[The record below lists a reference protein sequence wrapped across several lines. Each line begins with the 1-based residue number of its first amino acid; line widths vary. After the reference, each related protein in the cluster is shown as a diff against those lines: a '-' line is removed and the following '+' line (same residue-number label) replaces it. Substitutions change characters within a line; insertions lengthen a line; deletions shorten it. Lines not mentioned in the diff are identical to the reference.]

1 MIRSKCFLLFTL
13 IISIFLS
20 RCANPVAPEGGPK
33 DVTPPK
39 VIFSDPPSFSTHFH
53 QKEIHITFN
62 KYLQLKDEKNQVNIS
77 PPLLPHTDIRL
88 RGKSIYIKLSDSL
101 KSNTTYSISFGD
113 AISDLTEGNILHNYT
128 YVFSTG
134 SYVDS
139 LSLSG
144 RVITAFDLV
153 PQKDVLAMLFVNEN
167 DTLPLDSLPFH
178 VRPYYM
184 AKTNENGEFTFRNLR
199 NVPFL
204 LFALK
209 DMNGNYIFDMPN
221 EKIAFSDSLIKGI
234 YVKPPVKGTL
244 KRDSLKKDSLKKLDK
259 FNQTKDTS
267 KFNKQLLPGVNL
279 KLFEEIDSTQRV
291 LKADMVNENEIGI
304 FYKFPTKEPKFIPLN
319 IPDISGWM
327 LPEISRNKDSVY
339 LWLKNPWKDSLIL
352 QFVDKDKVLDTARID
367 LKKKSLKKKK
377 TDKGA
382 PKLIKLKLTSN
393 MPDGKINQFKTDPII
408 TFSYPLSS
416 YDLSRI
422 HLVEGKDTVNPR
434 LSFLD
439 SLKRKLRV
447 NYKWKEDRP
456 YQLIIPD
463 SIFSSLNGNSND
475 SVIFFFRSHAL
486 RDFGSIQITITI
498 PDPKGNYLIQLLDE
512 KENIIEQQNITASG
526 KVKFDYLNPAKYK
539 IKAIFDKNQNGQ
551 WDSGK
556 FSRKI
561 QPENVLYFEK
571 IIEVRANWDIDES
584 WEL

>member
-1 MIRSKCFLLFTL
+1 MIRSKCLFLLTFFAPIL
-13 IISIFLS
+13 LS

-39 VIFSDPPSFSTHFH
+39 AILSDPPSFSTHFH
-53 QKEIHITFN
+53 KREIHITFDE
-62 KYLQLKDEKNQVNIS
+62 YIQLKDQNNQVNIS

-101 KSNTTYSISFGD
+101 RSNTTYSINFGD
-113 AISDLTEGNILHNYT
+113 AISDLTENNILHNYT

-144 RVITAFDLV
+144 RVLTAFDLV

-199 NVPFL
+199 DVPFL

-209 DMNGNYIFDMPN
+209 DMNGNYIFDLPN
-221 EKIAFSDSLIKGI
+221 EKIAFSDSLIKGT
-234 YVKPPVKGTL
+234 YVKPPIKDTL
-244 KRDSLKKDSLKKLDK
+244 KKDSLKKDSLKKRDTVI
-259 FNQTKDTS
+259 QIKDTTKLS
-267 KFNKQLLPGVNL
+267 KQLLPGINL
-279 KLFEEIDSTQRV
+279 ELFEEIDSTQRV
-291 LKADMVNENEIGI
+291 LKADMVNENQIGI

-327 LPEISRNKDSVY
+327 VPEISHNKDSVY
-339 LWLKNPWKDSLIL
+339 LWLKNPWKDSLTL
-352 QFVDKDKVLDTARID
+352 QLVDKDKVLDTAKID
-367 LKKKSLKKKK
+367 LRKKSLKRKK

-382 PKLIKLKLTSN
+382 PKLIKLKLISN
-393 MPDGKINQFKTDPII
+393 MPDGKLNQFKTDPII
-408 TFSYPLSS
+408 TFSYPLST

-422 HLVEGKDTVNPR
+422 HLVAGKDTINPT

-475 SVIFFFRSHAL
+475 SVIFFFRSHSL
-486 RDFGSIQITITI
+486 RDFGSIQMTIQI
-498 PDPKGNYLIQLLDE
+498 SDPKGNYLIQLLDE
-512 KENIIEQQNITASG
+512 KENIIEQQIITSSG

-539 IKAIFDKNQNGQ
+539 IKAIFDKNQNGH

-556 FSRKI
+556 FSRKL
-561 QPENVLYFEK
+561 QPEKVLYYEK
-571 IIEVRANWDIDES
+571 TIEVRANWDIDES